1 MNGDTQLI
9 AKADTNGKDST
20 FFGVSVR
27 AWLAIM
33 LAASICLPQIFI
45 SCGVVVD
52 AILTRDWS
60 KVGTFANIGEPL
72 GTLATMAVGFYLG
85 QRQAK

>member
-1 MNGDTQLI
+1 MSDTTLI
-9 AKADTNGKDST
+9 TKPETNGKDST

-33 LAASICLPQIFI
+33 LAGAIAFTQMFVTA
-45 SCGVVVD
+45 GVVID
-52 AILTRDWS
+52 AIISKDWTR
-60 KVGTFANIGEPL
+60 VGTFANIGEPL

-85 QRQAK
+85 ARKST